1 MVAVTQSVARGGGS
15 VTGVDE
21 KLRGEGRVCLR
32 GGEEEMGKEMGVAAM
47 GWRSLYRHGGS
58 GGWASRG

>member
-1 MVAVTQSVARGGGS
+1 MAAVTQSVARGGGS

-32 GGEEEMGKEMGVAAM
+32 GGEEEMGVAAM

-58 GGWASRG
+58 GGWTSRG